1 MSFDSE
7 GYISCETDNPEY
19 YANFQNFYRSYI
31 DSNLTVLNSN
41 DNELYTPISLLKD
54 TDIIFAIDKDISL
67 DNVLAKIMPI
77 YYSAYPLGIEDA
89 IVACILILT
98 IIGLM
103 LPVGKFKRF

>member
-1 MSFDSE
+1 M
-7 GYISCETDNPEY
+7 
-19 YANFQNFYRSYI
+19 
-31 DSNLTVLNSN
+31 
-41 DNELYTPISLLKD
+41 KD

-103 LPVGKFKRF
+103 LPVGKLRQFSIYKTITDIPIEMSVCFQY